1 MLKEIAVALDLRNKE
16 TTTQNR
22 IGREKIIE
30 SLNYSMTSVRP
41 RIRFSRKQFIGWPN
55 RFSK

>member
-1 MLKEIAVALDLRNKE
+1 MLKEITAEFDLRSKE

-22 IGREKIIE
+22 IGRKKIIE
-30 SLNYSMTSVRP
+30 FLNNSMTYVRP